1 METLCPS
8 VQSSGEAVRDQLS
21 LGGILRAFLPV
32 LLHLLNLGAHKLRV
46 LWQLAACGT
55 PALGAN
61 LFHCPHCQHRH
72 WAPRSCGNRHCP
84 RCLAAKSWQWLEKQT
99 RSLLPITYYH
109 CVFTLPAE
117 LNSLMLANQRKLYP
131 LLFDCAAQSLLEFGC
146 NRLKG
151 DLGITAVL
159 HTWGQKLDFHPH
171 LHCIVTGGALRPDG
185 KEWRS
190 PKQRKFLFPVR
201 ALAALFRG
209 KFLAGLAQ
217 MLDAG
222 ELHLPDSEPK
232 IAVNRARWF
241 SLLYTKRWV
250 LYAKCPFGG
259 PQQVLSYLAN
269 YTHRV
274 ALSNRRI
281 VAVDAQHQTVTFTYR
296 DYRHGSQRKELTLS
310 ALEFIRRFSLHI
322 LPPGLV
328 RIRHY
333 GILANNR
340 RKRDIEA
347 ARAILMSRGRALE
360 LESHSVAGPPC
371 RGMDCPLCGKT
382 GIRLVAFIDA
392 AGVLHMM
399 GVGPMPCDSS

>member
-1 METLCPS
+1 
-8 VQSSGEAVRDQLS
+8 
-21 LGGILRAFLPV
+21 
-32 LLHLLNLGAHKLRV
+32 V

-84 RCLAAKSWQWLEKQT
+84 RCLAAKSWQWLDKQT
-99 RSLLPITYYH
+99 RSLLAISYYH

-117 LNSLMLANQRKLYP
+117 LHSLMLANQRKLYP
-131 LLFDCAAQSLLEFGC
+131 LLFDCAAQSLLEFGR

-159 HTWGQKLDFHPH
+159 HSWGQKLDFHPH
-171 LHCIVTGGALRPDG
+171 LHCIVTGGALSPDG
-185 KEWRS
+185 KQWRS
-190 PKQRKFLFPVR
+190 PKQRKFLFPVQ
-201 ALAALFRG
+201 AVAALFRG
-209 KFLAGLAQ
+209 KFLAVLAQ

-222 ELHLPDSEPK
+222 ELHLPDSELK
-232 IAVNRARWF
+232 IPANRARWF
-241 SLLYTKRWV
+241 SLLYSKRWV
-250 LYAKCPFGG
+250 LYAKRPFGG

-281 VAVDAQHQTVTFTYR
+281 VAVDAQHQSVTFTYR
-296 DYRHGSQRKELTLS
+296 DYRHGSQRKQLTLC

-340 RKRDIEA
+340 RKRDIDA
-347 ARAILMSRGRALE
+347 ARAILVSRGCALE
-360 LESHSVAGPPC
+360 LQSHSVADPAC
-371 RGMDCPLCGKT
+371 SGMCCPLCGKT

-392 AGVLHMM
+392 ADVLHVI
-399 GVGPMPCDSS
+399 GVGPMPGDSS

>member
-8 VQSSGEAVRDQLS
+8 VQSSAEAARDQLT
-21 LGGILRAFLPV
+21 LGGILRAFLPL
-32 LLHLLNLGAHKLRV
+32 LLHLLKLSGHKLRV

-84 RCLAAKSWQWLEKQT
+84 RYLAAKSWQWLEKQT
-99 RSLLPITYYH
+99 
-109 CVFTLPAE
+109 
-117 LNSLMLANQRKLYP
+117 
-131 LLFDCAAQSLLEFGC
+131 QSLLEFGR

-171 LHCIVTGGALRPDG
+171 LHCIVTGGALSPEGRQ
-185 KEWRS
+185 WRS

-201 ALAALFRG
+201 AVAALFRG

-222 ELHLPDSEPK
+222 ELHLPDSELK
-232 IAVNRARWF
+232 IPADRARWF
-241 SLLYTKRWV
+241 SLFYSKRWV
-250 LYAKCPFGG
+250 LYAKRPFGG

-281 VAVDAQHQTVTFTYR
+281 VAVDAPHQTVTFTYR

-333 GILANNR
+333 GILGDNR
-340 RKRDIEA
+340 SKRDIEA
-347 ARAILMSRGRALE
+347 ARAIFKCSGCAVE
-360 LESHSVAGPPC
+360 LEPRSVADKQMC
-371 RGMDCPLCGKT
+371 CPSCGKA
-382 GIRLVAFIDA
+382 GIRLVAFTDA
-392 AGVLHMM
+392 AAVLHMI
-399 GVGPMPCDSS
+399 GAGPMPFDSS

>member
-1 METLCPS
+1 MANSGARPNS
-8 VQSSGEAVRDQLS
+8 ASSSFPCKRLPRYSEASSWPDY
-21 LGGILRAFLPV
+21 A
-32 LLHLLNLGAHKLRV
+32 
-46 LWQLAACGT
+46 
-55 PALGAN
+55 
-61 LFHCPHCQHRH
+61 
-72 WAPRSCGNRHCP
+72 
-84 RCLAAKSWQWLEKQT
+84 RCLTRESCT
-99 RSLLPITYYH
+99 CPIRNSRSLPT
-109 CVFTLPAE
+109 V
-117 LNSLMLANQRKLYP
+117 
-131 LLFDCAAQSLLEFGC
+131 
-146 NRLKG
+146 
-151 DLGITAVL
+151 
-159 HTWGQKLDFHPH
+159 
-171 LHCIVTGGALRPDG
+171 
-185 KEWRS
+185 
-190 PKQRKFLFPVR
+190 
-201 ALAALFRG
+201 
-209 KFLAGLAQ
+209 LAGSLC
-217 MLDAG
+217 
-222 ELHLPDSEPK
+222 S
-232 IAVNRARWF
+232 IASA
-241 SLLYTKRWV
+241 LV
-250 LYAKCPFGG
+250 LYAKRPFGG

-371 RGMDCPLCGKT
+371 RGMGCSLCGKT
-382 GIRLVAFIDA
+382 GIRLVACIDA